1 MLNKLN
7 ERKDA
12 KYRTV
17 TGIMSETN
25 LSRSSV
31 IAIAQEAGAIIRF
44 GKRGVRINAEAFFS
58 WLTKGAN
65 MDA

>member
-1 MLNKLN
+1 MNKLN
-7 ERKDA
+7 ERRDA
-12 KYRTV
+12 KYRSV
-17 TGIMSETN
+17 TGIMEEVN

-31 IAIAQEAGAIIRF
+31 MAIAQEAGAIIRF
-44 GKRGVRINAEAFFS
+44 GKRGVRIDAEAFFS